1 MALSESMSSGS
12 GSGDYTLYRG
22 EQELSNQGD
31 DDECS
36 VYQRMARASG
46 DRDGPNKRQ
55 NENRLLD
62 VDEREY
68 VELIRTIS
76 VRTGLV
82 SVECNHDAQTQKKK
96 ALPG

>member
-36 VYQRMARASG
+36 VYQRMARVA
-46 DRDGPNKRQ
+46 PWN
-55 NENRLLD
+55 
-62 VDEREY
+62 
-68 VELIRTIS
+68 
-76 VRTGLV
+76 LV
-82 SVECNHDAQTQKKK
+82 
-96 ALPG
+96 